1 MTKAL
6 AQTYT
11 TVHTYRVLIMRVL
24 CVGCALATLWYGIN
38 VYQAVSRTIAAE
50 QIGGEADA
58 LNNSVNDLGTQYMKL
73 ENSASPS
80 ALSTYGMTV
89 SPVSA
94 YIPASASL
102 GSVALSSHE
111 F

>member
-11 TVHTYRVLIMRVL
+11 TVHTYRVFIMRVL
-24 CVGCALATLWYGIN
+24 CAACIMATLWYGIN
-38 VYQAVSRTIAAE
+38 VYEAVSRTIAAE
-50 QIGGEADA
+50 HISSQANA

-80 ALSTYGMTV
+80 LLSSYGMTV
-89 SPVSA
+89 SQVTA
-94 YIPASASL
+94 YIPRTASL